1 MKKQINEARFQ
12 FLAGVITE
20 SEFRQLSENATPKFK
35 VGDMVNL
42 QQASDDGSA
51 FTISAIAPNYESI
64 PEGEI
69 EDMEGFDMDAYD
81 EMELNSPWYKNPSGE
96 YEGWYCEVELE
107 PAGLNENESLPT
119 IQSISKTDLPIMV
132 GKGKTLQVKLSNGK
146 THFVSPGDLEGIYGG
161 DSDDLDYFVGQEWD
175 Q

>member
-12 FLAGVITE
+12 FLAGVI
-20 SEFRQLSENATPKFK
+20 S
-35 VGDMVNL
+35 
-42 QQASDDGSA
+42 
-51 FTISAIAPNYESI
+51 
-64 PEGEI
+64 EGEFN
-69 EDMEGFDMDAYD
+69 E
-81 EMELNSPWYKNPSGE
+81 
-96 YEGWYCEVELE
+96 
-107 PAGLNENESLPT
+107 LNENEPLPT